1 MLFNDYEICILFCH
15 IIHILIQQP
24 TELYIMNSYSIMYR
38 SQNIIIT
45 LLKYLVNKSTSSS
58 SENTSFLYKAF
69 YNQLSSIVE
78 ECKCTLC
85 QNEQA
90 MSFLN
95 SISPFST
102 SF

>member
-1 MLFNDYEICILFCH
+1 
-15 IIHILIQQP
+15 
-24 TELYIMNSYSIMYR
+24 MYR
-38 SQNIIIT
+38 NQDIIIT
-45 LLKYLVNKSTSSS
+45 LLKYLVNKSTTSS
-58 SENTSFLYKAF
+58 SENTLFLYKAF

-78 ECKCTLC
+78 ECKCTLY

-95 SISPFST
+95 AIPPFST

>member
-1 MLFNDYEICILFCH
+1 
-15 IIHILIQQP
+15 
-24 TELYIMNSYSIMYR
+24 MYR
-38 SQNIIIT
+38 SQDIIII
-45 LLKYLVNKSTSSS
+45 LLKYLVNKSTTSS

-95 SISPFST
+95 AIPPFST

>member
-1 MLFNDYEICILFCH
+1 
-15 IIHILIQQP
+15 
-24 TELYIMNSYSIMYR
+24 MYR
-38 SQNIIIT
+38 NQDIIIT
-45 LLKYLVNKSTSSS
+45 LLKYLVNKSTTSS
-58 SENTSFLYKAF
+58 SENTLFLYKAF

-90 MSFLN
+90 ISFLN
-95 SISPFST
+95 AIPPFST

>member
-1 MLFNDYEICILFCH
+1 
-15 IIHILIQQP
+15 
-24 TELYIMNSYSIMYR
+24 MYR
-38 SQNIIIT
+38 SQDIIIT
-45 LLKYLVNKSTSSS
+45 LLKYLVNKSTTSS
-58 SENTSFLYKAF
+58 SENTLFLYKAF

-95 SISPFST
+95 AIPPFST